1 MYDYRRLKVWQKAHE
16 LVLDVLKAMPRTPRR
31 FSSLIGQITR
41 AAESVAANI
50 VEGRAADSDAE
61 FARFL
66 KMSIKSATELEY
78 HLHLGSDLGMIT
90 TDLFERFR
98 LRIVEVRAMLASLV
112 RKLQDDDR
120 SGPGRVHP

>member
-1 MYDYRRLKVWQKAHE
+1 MWQKAHE

-31 FSSLIGQITR
+31 FSSLVGQITR

-66 KMSIKSATELEY
+66 KMSVKSVTELEY
-78 HLHLGSDLGMIT
+78 HLQLGSDLGMIT
-90 TDLFERFR
+90 VELFQRFR
-98 LRIVEVRAMLASLV
+98 QRIMEVRAMLASLI

-120 SGPGRVHP
+120 SGPGRVQP